1 MANLLPPGGFMFDS
15 LADQIRRDE
24 HLQISNTERY
34 LRWVVVSVFSIVI
47 FTGLYYAIRMLE

>member
-1 MANLLPPGGFMFDS
+1 MFDS

-34 LRWVVVSVFSIVI
+34 LRWVAVSVLSIVI